1 MSLINDALKRA
12 KQSQQE
18 NPPTTPALE
27 FRPVEP
33 AQQSQNRPALLY
45 VGLTCVAVAILG
57 LSGLLVHFI
66 SESKPNTLLVA
77 ARTIEPLQPAAAPL
91 EPATAPEP
99 VSAQPPAAPVTTVSA
114 PEPNAQSAPA
124 HPITTPEPVAVVAA
138 SEPAPPKLQGIF
150 FNPQNPSAV
159 IGGRSVYLGD
169 RVNGF
174 RIMGISPVAV
184 TLVSATETN
193 VLSLSGH

>member
-18 NPPTTPALE
+18 NPPATPPLE

-33 AQQSQNRPALLY
+33 AQQGQNRSALLY
-45 VGLTCVAVAILG
+45 VGLTCIAVAILG
-57 LSGLLVHFI
+57 LSGLLVQMI
-66 SESKPNTLLVA
+66 AQSKSNTLQVA
-77 ARTIEPLQPAAAPL
+77 ARTIEPPSTPLEATAPTPAPERIPAPLPASPAVTAPDSGPKAPPAAANPT
-91 EPATAPEP
+91 TA
-99 VSAQPPAAPVTTVSA
+99 
-114 PEPNAQSAPA
+114 
-124 HPITTPEPVAVVAA
+124 PEPVAVVEV
-138 SEPAPPKLQGIF
+138 SKPAPPKLQGIF

-159 IGGRSVYLGD
+159 VDGRSVYLGD
-169 RVNGF
+169 RVSSY
-174 RIMGISPVAV
+174 RVIGISPVAV